1 MWGTAIPT
9 AARLLSAACQHP
21 RIRPVFFAQPLDST
35 AKFRE
40 NERVNPAVWHII
52 TWKDYIEGPFDTYEA
67 ALAEAMELGR
77 ENRTKPQV
85 KRLSR
90 DFYQYRAP
98 YDKQEKW
105 WPTFCICT
113 EEAARNRGIP
123 IDRFIAQYTEAA

>member
-1 MWGTAIPT
+1 LGTSSGVQSTGNSLP
-9 AARLLSAACQHP
+9 
-21 RIRPVFFAQPLDST
+21 PLDYT
-35 AKFRE
+35 AQFRE
-40 NERVNPAVWHII
+40 NGRVNPAVWHII
-52 TWKDYIEGPFDTYEA
+52 TWKDYIEGPFDSYEA
-67 ALAEAMELGR
+67 ALSEAMELGR

-113 EEAARNRGIP
+113 EDAARNRGIP